1 MSIHV
6 QIIFCYDANLEKTP
20 IPCFNKND
28 QCRLV
33 NDLIFA
39 IVTTLIPLIIILI
52 FGWMTILN
60 IRSSQNRIK
69 PNPTTSITNRHLPV
83 TEQQQQR
90 IEKRDRFLLKML
102 LIQVILF
109 GCLTLPFVICR
120 FYITLTM
127 NYSKSEYQQEIDKF
141 VFEVSLLITFIPSG
155 MQFYVNTLSGG
166 YIFRKVLL
174 DIFQMIFQKIKCR

>member
-1 MSIHV
+1 MSIHA
-6 QIIFCYDANLEKTP
+6 QIIFCYGVNLKNTP

-28 QCRLV
+28 QCRLM

-39 IVTTLIPLIIILI
+39 IVTTLIFILT

-60 IRSSQNRIK
+60 IRSSQNRI
-69 PNPTTSITNRHLPV
+69 TNRHLPV
-83 TEQQQQR
+83 TEQQQR
-90 IEKRDRFLLKML
+90 IEKKRDRFLLKML
-102 LIQVILF
+102 LIQVVLF

-127 NYSKSEYQQEIDKF
+127 NYSKSQYQKEIDKF
-141 VFEVSLLITFIPSG
+141 VFEVLLLITFIPSG

-166 YIFRKVLL
+166 H
-174 DIFQMIFQKIKCR
+174 IFQKIKCR

>member
-1 MSIHV
+1 MSIHA
-6 QIIFCYDANLEKTP
+6 QIIFCYDANLDKTP

-28 QCRLV
+28 KCRLM

-39 IVTTLIPLIIILI
+39 IVTALTPLIFILI

-69 PNPTTSITNRHLPV
+69 PNTTTSITNRHLPI
-83 TEQQQQR
+83 TEQQR
-90 IEKRDRFLLKML
+90 IEKRDRFLLRML

-127 NYSKSEYQQEIDKF
+127 NYSKSHYQDEIDKF
-141 VFEVSLLITFIPSG
+141 VFEVLLLITFIPSG

-166 YIFRKVLL
+166 YIFRKALL
-174 DIFQMIFQKIKCR
+174 DIFQMIFQKINYR